1 VNEVPRRQVA
11 GRCCPRDVVAEI
23 EDGVAEVFEGE
34 DEDGVEPDL
43 EIESVDAGARLSL
56 CLTDRCILRFFSMAA
71 PLFSAAPFTNR
82 GAEIAS
88 GPVKENK

>member
-1 VNEVPRRQVA
+1 VNEVPRRQFA

-34 DEDGVEPDL
+34 DEGGVEPDL
-43 EIESVDAGARLSL
+43 EIESVEAGARRSP
-56 CLTDRCILRFFSMAA
+56 CVTDRSILRFFSMAA

-82 GAEIAS
+82 GAQNAS
-88 GPVKENK
+88 GPVKENL